1 MLLKSLSFGGNSC
14 SFSAISLELT
24 YLFNFTSAGLVAP
37 ERLGICVFFEIID
50 VLVIKDSY
58 LIDL

>member
-24 YLFNFTSAGLVAP
+24 AGLVAP